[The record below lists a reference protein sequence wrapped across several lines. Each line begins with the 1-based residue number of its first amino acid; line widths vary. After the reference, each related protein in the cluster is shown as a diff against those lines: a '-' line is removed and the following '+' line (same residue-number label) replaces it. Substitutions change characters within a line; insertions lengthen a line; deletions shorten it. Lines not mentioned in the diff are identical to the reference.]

1 MSWEKILKG
10 NDDSEP
16 PEDDRVF
23 EVYDILKDAQDDIA
37 SYINFGHKA
46 DIQNM
51 GFKKWLDNLI
61 EKLQGIPKITGTDSG
76 FDAKFQ
82 DLNKSD

>member
-10 NDDSEP
+10 NDNSKP
-16 PEDDRVF
+16 PEDERVF

-37 SYINFGHKA
+37 SYINFSNNSN
-46 DIQNM
+46 IENM
-51 GFKKWLDNLI
+51 GFKKWLNNLI

>member
-10 NDDSEP
+10 NDNSKP
-16 PEDDRVF
+16 PEDERVF
-23 EVYDILKDAQDDIA
+23 EVFDILDTAKQDIGK
-37 SYINFGHKA
+37 YLNFSNDSNVK
-46 DIQNM
+46 NM